1 MRITLNFATRPYADL
16 GLIIKQLRITMAVL
30 AVVVIGLGVFL
41 HALHRKA
48 EATRAHNHSL
58 DSQIARIAQE
68 RQGYQLMMQQPDNA
82 RVLAKVQALNRLFD
96 EKAFSWTLAM
106 EDLETVLPSRVQVA
120 NLEPARTK
128 DGHITLHM
136 RVIGPRDRG
145 LELVRNLEHSKRFF
159 LPSIVG
165 ENSESIGGPNEVLEP
180 VSMSNRVNF
189 DLLAEYSPATLEER
203 KTLTKPT
210 LKADNSGD
218 LQVQST
224 QAPKTHS
231 PFIHP
236 ATSVSPHALTLRR
249 IVAPAP
255 VDAKNRASR
264 PAQRP
269 ARPYPGQSVPNAS
282 GIRPNLAPGGQQ

>member
-16 GLIIKQLRITMAVL
+16 GRIIKQLRITLAVL
-30 AVVVIGLGVFL
+30 AVVAVGLGVFL

-48 EATRAHNHSL
+48 EAARAHNHSL

-68 RQGYQLMMQQPDNA
+68 RQGYQQMMQQPNNA

-120 NLEPARTK
+120 NLEPARSK

-210 LKADNSGD
+210 PEAYTSGN
-218 LQVQST
+218 LHVQSPQGPT
-224 QAPKTHS
+224 AHHPV
-231 PFIHP
+231 IHP

-255 VDAKNRASR
+255 VIAKTQASGPALR
-264 PAQRP
+264 PAHP
-269 ARPYPGQSVPNAS
+269 HPGQSVPNAF
-282 GIRPNLAPGGQQ
+282 GTRPNLAPGGQQ